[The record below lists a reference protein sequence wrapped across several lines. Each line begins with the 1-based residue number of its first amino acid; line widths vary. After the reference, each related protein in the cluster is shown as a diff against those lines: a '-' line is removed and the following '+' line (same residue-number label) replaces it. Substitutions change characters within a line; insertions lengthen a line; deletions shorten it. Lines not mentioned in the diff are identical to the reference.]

1 MKRGL
6 IKYVHLLLA
15 VPAVVLLTYL
25 LASSEVI
32 RFPYIYVLLVSI
44 VISII
49 SLFIIPRYIRKSFES
64 GDKKKLVI
72 SIFISIAAALPFIL
86 ALISWLDYAL

>member
-1 MKRGL
+1 MKREL
-6 IKYVHLLLA
+6 IKDVYLLLA

-49 SLFIIPRYIRKSFES
+49 SLFIIPRYIRKSFKS